1 MKQAI
6 YSVSTLVRYLKATV
20 DQDMRLQSI
29 LIKGEISNFTNHRS
43 GHWYFTLKDAHARLS
58 CVMFS
63 SYASRSKLML
73 KEGMQVI
80 VKASLSVYEAQG
92 AVQLYVTSVQLD
104 GLGDLYLEYEQLKQ
118 KLSMEGL
125 FDTAHKKP
133 LPRYPQH
140 IAIISAKEGAALQD
154 MLQTLKRRWPIA
166 KISFIPSLVQGKEA
180 GAMLCEAIQKADVL
194 KPDVILLARGGG
206 AIEDLWCFND
216 EALARC
222 VFACESVII
231 SGVGHESDITLV
243 DYVSDARAP
252 TPTGAAELATP
263 DIQEVTQQLL
273 VMRRSM
279 IQHIDKHLK
288 NHQKQLERFKQH
300 RYLSNPLSYTQDAM
314 LRLAMLTK
322 GLEHSVFR
330 VQNMNLSL
338 AHLHRRLQLCLMQ
351 QKTFTNE
358 TLKQY
363 QKRLYQGIQGIHS
376 GSHEQLQ
383 RKAVL
388 LDAYSPL
395 KVLGRGYALVYEK
408 QHMITSIHDIKQ
420 QDTLTIRMKDGSV
433 DVNVITKE
441 EF

>member
-6 YSVSTLVRYLKATV
+6 YSVSTLVRYVKASI
-20 DQDMRLQSI
+20 DQDVRVQSI

-43 GHWYFTLKDAHARLS
+43 GHWYFTLKDAGARIS

-63 SYASRSKLML
+63 SYASRCKLVM

-92 AVQLYVTSVQLD
+92 AIQLYVTGIQLD
-104 GLGDLYLEYEQLKQ
+104 GLGDLYLEYEQLKR

-125 FDTAHKKP
+125 FDAAYKKA

-140 IAIISAKEGAALQD
+140 IAIITAKEGAALQD

-180 GAMLCEAIQKADVL
+180 SAMLCKAIQKADAL
-194 KPDVILLARGGG
+194 HPDVILLARGGG

-222 VFACESVII
+222 IFACQSVII
-231 SGVGHESDITLV
+231 SGVGHESDTTLV
-243 DYVSDARAP
+243 DYVSDRRAP

-263 DIQEVTQQLL
+263 DMKEVKQQL
-273 VMRRSM
+273 VMMKRRM
-279 IQHIDKHLK
+279 LIHVKQRVDNGQKHLK
-288 NHQKQLERFKQH
+288 QLKQH
-300 RYLSNPLSYTQDAM
+300 RYLRNPLTYTQDVM
-314 LRLAMLTK
+314 LKLAMLTK
-322 GLEHSVFR
+322 GLEHSAYR
-330 VQNMNLSL
+330 IRNR
-338 AHLHRRLQLCLMQ
+338 HGELMQ
-351 QKTFTNE
+351 LSMRFKQCLEKPKEANDVL
-358 TLKQY
+358 LKQY
-363 QKRLYQGIQGIHS
+363 RNTLISLTEIKLKD
-376 GSHEQLQ
+376 SHQALCQ
-383 RKAVL
+383 SAAL

-395 KVLGRGYALVYEK
+395 KILGRGYALVYEK
-408 QHMITSIHDIKQ
+408 DRMITSVSDIKENH
-420 QDTLTIRMKDGSV
+420 LSIRMKDGMIHT
-433 DVNVITKE
+433 NVITKE